1 MTRLALCALLFLGCG
16 QSASFDDALESL
28 TRNWYNVGFS
38 CGQEDIRIRSLL
50 TRGDIAPEDE
60 KTTTIWLMSVYYAV
74 RSLKAKRRRE
84 NRSWPSM
91 KS

>member
-1 MTRLALCALLFLGCG
+1 MKR
-16 QSASFDDALESL
+16 QSALDIGIAALEE
-28 TRNWYNVGFS
+28 THR
-38 CGQEDIRIRSLL
+38 RIRSLL
-50 TRGDIAPEDE
+50 TRGDIALEDE

-91 KS
+91 K